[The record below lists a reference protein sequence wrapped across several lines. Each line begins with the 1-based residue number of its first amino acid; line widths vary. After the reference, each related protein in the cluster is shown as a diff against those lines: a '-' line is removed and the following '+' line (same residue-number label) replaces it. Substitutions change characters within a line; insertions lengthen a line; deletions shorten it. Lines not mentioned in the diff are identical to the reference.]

1 MEVERRLS
9 LRELVISDAD
19 DGVVIDDAPG
29 RLRWRKRRGRR
40 RRRRVDV
47 AGGNVM
53 QRVMKGIRR
62 GVMIVIR
69 DALRRPSFFPSTA
82 AAASL
87 VSLLQ
92 SSTFVRMAEKTADL
106 RRK

>member
-29 RLRWRKRRGRR
+29 RLRGRKRGRG
-40 RRRRVDV
+40 RRRVDV
-47 AGGNVM
+47 AGGGVM

-82 AAASL
+82 ATAASL

>member
-40 RRRRVDV
+40 RVDV
-47 AGGNVM
+47 AGGSVM

>member
-29 RLRWRKRRGRR
+29 RLRGRKRGRG
-40 RRRRVDV
+40 RRRVDV
-47 AGGNVM
+47 AGGSVM